1 MRGPTCRV
9 RASDTVDLQVGI
21 VPVSPSSFKLV
32 NVGTVFEL
40 AVDGAEFGVGSLMM
54 WLMPKSVA
62 LLMVL
67 LTLRSNS

>member
-1 MRGPTCRV
+1 VNAGGTLLKENLP
-9 RASDTVDLQVGI
+9 ALPIGI
-21 VPVSPSSFKLV
+21 VRVCRSSFKLV

-54 WLMPKSVA
+54 WLMPRSVA